1 MQVAVSYTH
10 LGVLPGVLDTVQ
22 INAPGTYQVTL
33 STTAAV
39 QSVQMLST
47 GASLLDTGTLDLAGA
62 LSLGAGLFTL
72 ASGGEIVGGTLSTSG
87 GSFDWAGG
95 TLSGATYLGT
105 LDLTGTGESLTI
117 ANGLSVTGAGG
128 IGTINAAGG
137 ATALDFIGTQTL
149 NNALVDMGNTAGGA
163 TALNLSLI
171 HI

>member
-1 MQVAVSYTH
+1 MSSSQWINSTGGDWSAAANWNP
-10 LGVLPGVLDTVQ
+10 GVLPGVLDTVQ

-95 TLSGATYLGT
+95 TLSGATY
-105 LDLTGTGESLTI
+105 SARWI
-117 ANGLSVTGAGG
+117 
-128 IGTINAAGG
+128 
-137 ATALDFIGTQTL
+137 
-149 NNALVDMGNTAGGA
+149 
-163 TALNLSLI
+163 
-171 HI
+171 